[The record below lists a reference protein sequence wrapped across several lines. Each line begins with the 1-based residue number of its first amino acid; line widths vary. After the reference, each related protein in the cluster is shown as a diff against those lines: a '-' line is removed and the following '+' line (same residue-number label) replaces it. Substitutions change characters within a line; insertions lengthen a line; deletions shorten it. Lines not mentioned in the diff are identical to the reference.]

1 MNRRTGA
8 TLILV
13 SWAASLGWLGVRQS
27 RSDGE
32 LGVEGRRTRLAPLAS
47 FYAVLAGDVQIGT
60 AGITLDTTALGY
72 RLTEVLSLD
81 VPGPVPARDVL
92 RLESILSRTL
102 RLQQATA
109 SLSEDGTSFSLEAR
123 AGPDSGFVFRTWRQG
138 VNRDG
143 LGWLPP
149 VSGITVAGATPYQL
163 AASGRLR
170 PRGSIATP
178 TLDLLVRSF
187 WTGLAEVTGDSVLA
201 TSDSAAFDPGS
212 GRWVAV
218 APDSVR
224 AWQVVRRERGL
235 PVREWIDAQGR
246 VLRREYA
253 FGVTLARSPFEV
265 NFTNYQSA
273 LRNGHP
279 PQAVQLTGTTR
290 LVDRDRRPDTTVGT
304 VRILVRR
311 LDGAAWPGSTTGFEG
326 GRQSS
331 AGDTVVIQREPAG
344 ADPATPTR
352 WRNTPARTASDSAD
366 LERALDEALKADPAE
381 PDTLRRLV
389 RWVAHGVRYLDT
401 QTAPT
406 GISTALR
413 DRRAGLDGKVALLVA
428 LARQAGLPARAVAGV
443 DVSDMTLP
451 AHAWVEV
458 WRNGWLAVDPVYGN
472 VPASAYLLRVT
483 EGAGVHP
490 LVLVPLVGGLR
501 TALLSPA
508 PGNGRR

>member
-1 MNRRTGA
+1 MTRRTGA
-8 TLILV
+8 ILILA
-13 SWAASLGWLGVRQS
+13 SWVVSLGWLGVRQS
-27 RSDGE
+27 RAGSE
-32 LGVEGRRTRLAPLAS
+32 TGVEGRRTRLAPLAS

-81 VPGPVPARDVL
+81 LPGPTPARNVL
-92 RLESILSRTL
+92 RLESVLSRTL

-109 SLSEDGTSFSLEAR
+109 SLSEDGSGFSLEAR
-123 AGPDSGFVFRTWRQG
+123 PGPDSGFVLRTGRQG
-138 VNRDG
+138 VNRDI
-143 LGWLPP
+143 LERLPP
-149 VSGITVAGATPYQL
+149 VSGTSVAGATPYQL

-170 PRGSIATP
+170 PRGSFAAPI
-178 TLDLLVRSF
+178 LDLPARSF
-187 WTGLAEVTGDSVLA
+187 WTGLAEVTADSVLI
-201 TSDSAAFDPGS
+201 TSDSATFDPGA
-212 GRWVAV
+212 GRWVA
-218 APDSVR
+218 ADPDSVR
-224 AWQVVRRERGL
+224 AWLVVRRERGL
-235 PVREWIDAQGR
+235 PLQEWVDAQGR

-253 FGVTLARSPFEV
+253 FGVTLDRSPFEV
-265 NFTNYQSA
+265 NFTNYQSG
-273 LRNGHP
+273 LRNGP
-279 PQAVQLTGTTR
+279 PPRTVQLSGTTR
-290 LVDRDRRPDTTVGT
+290 LVDRDRRPDTTVGA
-304 VRILVRR
+304 VRIVVRR
-311 LDGAAWPGSTTGFEG
+311 MDGPAWPGSVAGFEG

-331 AGDTVVIQREPAG
+331 TGDTVMIQRETAG

-352 WRNTPARTASDSAD
+352 WRNTPAGTASDSAD
-366 LERALDEALKADPAE
+366 LQLALEEALEADPAE

-389 RWVAHGVRYLDT
+389 HWVAHGVRYLDT

-406 GISTALR
+406 GISTVFR
-413 DRRAGLDGKVALLVA
+413 GKRAGLDGKVALMVA

-443 DVSDMTLP
+443 DVSDPTLP

-483 EGAGVHP
+483 EGAGAHP
-490 LVLVPLVGGLR
+490 LALVPLVGGLR